1 MIEELDKWRKNGTS
15 FLQGYT
21 ISLELVNEIRQK
33 QQVLVEYAKVISK
46 TADIEFAKVH
56 GALIDIGET
65 LRQYDNRIS
74 TLENTVATQGKTLQ
88 EYGSAND
95 ADIPEIERWKQKSK
109 DFIKTDIFTDILGI
123 IKDNHGVLLT
133 GVSGMGKTLTAQN
146 IALQLCQ
153 LEGYSIVPCNTVKD
167 IKTRYRD
174 NVRQVFFVDDI
185 CGKYTANIKY
195 IENWMRIKEFVN
207 CILCKGLTKI
217 LATCRTE
224 IVEQENVKETLTSF
238 LELFDL
244 TRNYSAED
252 KMKLARKYLK
262 VDDEMFTDIIK
273 KVEFSP
279 LMCFLYSKH
288 DGFNL
293 NELLNSPLKTFSDEW
308 DTLKTFDKEKLCV
321 LLLSVIYNGTIKET
335 MFDVL
340 NDFDKEEK
348 RKLKNIF
355 ECCNLGRDTPR
366 SAIKDKLNACVG
378 TYFTT
383 VDREYKVIHDKMFDF
398 LCDYFGKAL
407 IAPILKYADDKLICD
422 RVQLESIKQTHGE
435 FTIIVHSTDEQ
446 KYLDR
451 LKMDLKNRKLHW
463 CLNNAQMKYKEY
475 RIMFRDIIKDLDI
488 DLIRNLINIK
498 DDNGINCF
506 IISCLRGYDELVE
519 FFITVGADVDGQ
531 IGFFTP
537 LTAACQAGHL
547 KTVEILLKGRSNI
560 DGANT
565 EGETPLYTA
574 CVGGYYSLVNFLIEK
589 EADINKQNKYR
600 RTPLYA
606 TCLMGHVAIVS
617 LLVNKGKNVFHNKD
631 SLIAASLGVNDTIV
645 EKLISNDCCVNTV
658 DMNGKTALFIA
669 CEEGYTEIVKLLI
682 ENNADIYKVD
692 SEGKTPLHAAC
703 CVGNNDIV
711 SMLMSKDLD
720 LNMFD
725 LDLET
730 PLHKACRKGSID
742 VISNLLAF
750 GADIYKTNR
759 DVHTPAH
766 IAKTEGSIVD
776 VRILKA
782 LEEKEIE
789 QTEEQNLTPK
799 NKNKVT
805 SDLIQYG
812 WTPLYEACINGDID
826 TVKLLIRNRADVN
839 MKTDSDE
846 MPLVAACQQ
855 GHGFLIQ
862 MLIDKGADVDD
873 ALCCAAHKGYDRTIK
888 ILLHKGGNIGYKGV
902 NGKSL
907 LSLAWEQGSTKA
919 VKFLLEK
926 GADFREID
934 VKGKTLMHDACNTGS
949 VDLVQILLD
958 KGLDLIICDKNGRYP
973 LADSVKKG
981 FNDLSKFL
989 IKQRCPIA
997 TSEED
1002 IETAMMSVFK
1012 SGNKE
1017 LLKLLVENGY
1027 TANLSHLMKMFYTM
1041 HAS

>member
-1 MIEELDKWRKNGTS
+1 MVRLCHIGIEIANAQCGSNMSLSSAESDDSSPNETQSDRNTTKTPIQSSIPIDLERRIREMEYSSHTGPPAELDNNKKRWLVVGICLHSVLAIALRKYVEPVVTNLYNSLKLTEQIDQQTYKGHLKIYGVGKFYLNYKTINNNMSPGNRAPNYDYKVQNAVDLSKLFLETSMAHYKGFDESCDSSALLGIIVSIDKFPAIVQIAAKDVRLYRNIFKFQTVEFWNVQLVTTKIEDFIYVLHLNKPEESQAIRDLNKWKTNDS
-15 FLQGYT
+15 CYT
-21 ISLELVNEIRQK
+21 R
-33 QQVLVEYAKVISK
+33 
-46 TADIEFAKVH
+46 
-56 GALIDIGET
+56 
-65 LRQYDNRIS
+65 
-74 TLENTVATQGKTLQ
+74 KTLM
-88 EYGSAND
+88 EYGSSYD
-95 ADIPEIERWKQKSK
+95 ADIPEIERWKQNSK
-109 DFIKTDIFTDILGI
+109 DFIKTDIFTVILGI
-123 IKDNHGVLLT
+123 IKDNPGVLLT
-133 GVSGMGKTLTAQN
+133 GISGMGKTLTAQN

-153 LEGYSIVPCNTVKD
+153 KEGYSIVPCNTVKD
-167 IKTRYRD
+167 IKKRYKD
-174 NVRQVFFVDDI
+174 NVRHVFFVDDI

-207 CILCKGLTKI
+207 FILRKGQTKI

-224 IVEQENVKETLTSF
+224 IVKQKNVKTLKSF
-238 LELFDL
+238 LKLFDL

-262 VDDEMFTDIIK
+262 VDDEILTDI
-273 KVEFSP
+273 
-279 LMCFLYSKH
+279 H
-288 DGFNL
+288 DGFDV
-293 NELLNSPLKTFSDEW
+293 NEFLNSPCKTFSDEW
-308 DTLKTFDKEKLCV
+308 DTLKTFDKEKFCV
-321 LLLSVIYNGTIKET
+321 LLLCVIYNGTINES

-340 NDFDKEEK
+340 YDFDKEEK
-348 RKLKNIF
+348 RKLKVIF

-378 TYFTT
+378 TYFTK

-407 IAPILKYADDKLICD
+407 LAPILKYADDKLICE
-422 RVQLESIKQTHGE
+422 RVQLESIEQTHCQ

-451 LKMDLKNRKLHW
+451 LKMDIKNGKLHW

-475 RIMFRDIIKDLDI
+475 RIMLRDIIKDLDI
-488 DLIRNLINIK
+488 KLIRNLINIK
-498 DDNGINCF
+498 DDNGINSF
-506 IISCLRGYDELVE
+506 IISCLRGYDELVD

-537 LTAACQAGHL
+537 LTAACHAGHL
-547 KTVEILLKGRSNI
+547 KTVEILLKGGSNI

-565 EGETPLYTA
+565 QGETPLYTA

-617 LLVNKGKNVFHNKD
+617 LLINKGENVFQNKD

-645 EKLISNDCCVNTV
+645 EKLYSNDCCVNTV
-658 DMNGKTALFIA
+658 DINGKTALFIA

-742 VISNLLAF
+742 VIQNLLAF
-750 GADIYKTNR
+750 GADINKTNR

-766 IAKTEGSIVD
+766 IAKTEGSILD

-789 QTEEQNLTPK
+789 QTEVQNLTPK
-799 NKNKVT
+799 
-805 SDLIQYG
+805 
-812 WTPLYEACINGDID
+812 
-826 TVKLLIRNRADVN
+826 
-839 MKTDSDE
+839 
-846 MPLVAACQQ
+846 
-855 GHGFLIQ
+855 
-862 MLIDKGADVDD
+862 
-873 ALCCAAHKGYDRTIK
+873 
-888 ILLHKGGNIGYKGV
+888 
-902 NGKSL
+902 
-907 LSLAWEQGSTKA
+907 
-919 VKFLLEK
+919 
-926 GADFREID
+926 
-934 VKGKTLMHDACNTGS
+934 
-949 VDLVQILLD
+949 
-958 KGLDLIICDKNGRYP
+958 
-973 LADSVKKG
+973 
-981 FNDLSKFL
+981 
-989 IKQRCPIA
+989 KQ
-997 TSEED
+997 
-1002 IETAMMSVFK
+1002 K
-1012 SGNKE
+1012 
-1017 LLKLLVENGY
+1017 
-1027 TANLSHLMKMFYTM
+1027 
-1041 HAS
+1041 